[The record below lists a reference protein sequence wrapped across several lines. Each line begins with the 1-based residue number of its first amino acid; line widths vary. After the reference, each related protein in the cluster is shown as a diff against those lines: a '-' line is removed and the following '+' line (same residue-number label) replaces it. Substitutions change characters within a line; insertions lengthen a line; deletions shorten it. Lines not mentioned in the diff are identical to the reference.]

1 MFIFCIL
8 IEPII
13 NNMNQFLDKQYK
25 VSYNIED
32 LPKKFTVL
40 DNSKSKSL
48 SLLAKN
54 LNQKNTQ
61 NSINIAVELVF
72 SGYYE
77 PVIKKIIDFYI
88 KNINMAQP
96 KGILYISE
104 FYKYYNNRYDKTD
117 KRKKKIEIINDQK
130 VKNFVSNLITLI
142 CGSNQRN
149 LLNLVKI
156 SSKDFD
162 LSKKKSSLVSKN
174 LTLISKYLHQAD
186 NKNIIIPL
194 SEIITLFKIHYIKGR
209 EQKIVYWISWL
220 IEYERVFHNG
230 NLDIGYRDVT
240 GVENKYTKDFLWI
253 IWKMLKES
261 VKTHDTKKYI
271 SSLEYIYKYN
281 FTPSSRKKRIALLIF
296 AILIYINPMP
306 KLAVPMPPINQML
319 FKQMQY
325 ETLLVN
331 IKYYALKKKLLIEN
345 L

>member
-1 MFIFCIL
+1 
-8 IEPII
+8 
-13 NNMNQFLDKQYK
+13 MNQFLDKQYK

-149 LLNLVKI
+149 ILNLVKI
-156 SSKDFD
+156 SS
-162 LSKKKSSLVSKN
+162 
-174 LTLISKYLHQAD
+174 
-186 NKNIIIPL
+186 
-194 SEIITLFKIHYIKGR
+194 
-209 EQKIVYWISWL
+209 
-220 IEYERVFHNG
+220 RVV
-230 NLDIGYRDVT
+230 D
-240 GVENKYTKDFLWI
+240 
-253 IWKMLKES
+253 
-261 VKTHDTKKYI
+261 
-271 SSLEYIYKYN
+271 
-281 FTPSSRKKRIALLIF
+281 
-296 AILIYINPMP
+296 
-306 KLAVPMPPINQML
+306 
-319 FKQMQY
+319 
-325 ETLLVN
+325 
-331 IKYYALKKKLLIEN
+331 IEN
-345 L
+345 HEKPTPCLLRFFQ

>member
-1 MFIFCIL
+1 
-8 IEPII
+8 
-13 NNMNQFLDKQYK
+13 MNQFLDKQYRI
-25 VSYNIED
+25 SYNIED

-48 SLLAKN
+48 TLLVKN

-61 NSINIAVELVF
+61 NAINIAVELVF

-77 PVIKKIIDFYI
+77 IVIKKIIDVYI
-88 KNINMAQP
+88 KNINMVQP
-96 KGILYISE
+96 RGILYISE
-104 FYKYYNNRYDKTD
+104 FYKYYNNKYDKKD
-117 KRKKKIEIINDQK
+117 KRKKKIDIINDQK

-142 CGSNQRN
+142 CGSNQRD
-149 LLNLVKI
+149 LLNLVNI

-162 LSKKKSSLVSKN
+162 LNKKKGSLVSKN
-174 LTLISKYLHQAD
+174 LTLVTKYLHRTD

-194 SEIITLFKIHYIKGR
+194 SEIITLLKTHYIKGR

-220 IEYERVFHNG
+220 LEYEKIFHNG
-230 NLDIGYRDVT
+230 TLDIGYRDVP

-253 IWKMLKES
+253 IWQMLHGS
-261 VKTHDTKKYI
+261 ITSRDTKKYI
-271 SSLEYIYKYN
+271 SSLEYIYKYD
-281 FTPSSRKKRIALLIF
+281 FTPSSRKKRTSFLIF

-306 KLAVPMPPINQML
+306 RLASPIPSIDSRL
-319 FKQMQY
+319 FKHMQY

-331 IKYYALKKKLLIEN
+331 IKYFALKKKLLIDN